1 MAIRKEF
8 ITSLQCVSTEALPSI
23 FGQHIVVIL

>member
-1 MAIRKEF
+1 MRKELS
-8 ITSLQCVSTEALPSI
+8 TSLQCVSIEALPSI